1 MPKKDYKIKET
12 ENPYRNADLSVG
24 LLLRSILCELWEI
37 RKWLMRE

>member
-1 MPKKDYKIKET
+1 MAKKDYKIKEV

-37 RKWLMRE
+37 RKCLTKE